1 MGRKMQRFVATLAA
15 VALGLGLG
23 GLPPVPAMS
32 AEVET
37 HLKVN
42 DRVIT
47 RFEFEQRRL
56 FLQLIGITGDL
67 DSLTEAALIDERLQ
81 LAEGDA
87 VGVRIGAEAIN
98 RGVDEFA
105 RRGGLS
111 AEELVGALTENGVA
125 TETLRDFVLAGLVWR
140 EAARARWSGAPP
152 RITDADI
159 DRALAVLR
167 PREVVR
173 VSLSEI
179 VVPISEPALA
189 DRIVA
194 EIAAGGDFAE
204 AARTHSLAP
213 SAERGGVIEPIPF
226 EHLAPEI
233 GAAVS
238 GLQPGQITRPI
249 PQPDGLVIY
258 QLRGSDRFAGIVP
271 EITEIDF
278 ATVSLPAGA
287 DPAPLLA
294 ESGGCAR
301 LPQAAATIPGAVF
314 LRERRLGSELGAAR
328 AGDIARLDPG
338 EGLVRSAE
346 TGGGREFVMLCARR
360 LASGLAL
367 PREEGTGLSIGLTAD
382 SRLRAG
388 LREGVEAARLDIRA
402 ARHLEELRANARIVR
417 P

>member
-1 MGRKMQRFVATLAA
+1 MKRVMAA
-15 VALGLGLG
+15 IAGVTLGLGLAG
-23 GLPPVPAMS
+23 IAPAPVIS

-37 HLKVN
+37 ILTVN
-42 DRVIT
+42 NRVIT

-67 DSLTEAALIDERLQ
+67 DSMTEAALIDERLQ
-81 LAEGDA
+81 LAEGDF
-87 VGVRIGAEAIN
+87 VGVRISAEAIN
-98 RGVDEFA
+98 RGVEEFA

-111 AEELVGALTENGVA
+111 AQELVDALTQNGVA
-125 TETLRDFVLAGLVWR
+125 TETLRDFVRAGLVWR
-140 EAARARWSGAPP
+140 EAARARWSGAAP
-152 RITDADI
+152 RVADADV
-159 DRALAVLR
+159 DRALAITR

-173 VSLSEI
+173 VALSEI

-189 DRIVA
+189 DRVVA

-213 SAERGGVIEPIPF
+213 SAERGGVMEPIPL

-233 GAAVS
+233 GAAVAT
-238 GLQPGQITRPI
+238 LQPGQITRPI

-258 QLRGSDRFAGIVP
+258 QLRGSDRFARIVP

-287 DPAPLLA
+287 DAAPLAA
-294 ESGGCAR
+294 EAGGCAR
-301 LPQAAATIPGAVF
+301 LPGAAATIPGAVF
-314 LRERRLGSELGAAR
+314 ARERRLGSEIGAGR
-328 AGDIARLDPG
+328 AADIARLDPG
-338 EGLVRSAE
+338 EGLLRSAE
-346 TGGGREFVMLCARR
+346 AGGGREFLMLCARR

-402 ARHLEELRANARIVR
+402 ARFLEELRANARITR